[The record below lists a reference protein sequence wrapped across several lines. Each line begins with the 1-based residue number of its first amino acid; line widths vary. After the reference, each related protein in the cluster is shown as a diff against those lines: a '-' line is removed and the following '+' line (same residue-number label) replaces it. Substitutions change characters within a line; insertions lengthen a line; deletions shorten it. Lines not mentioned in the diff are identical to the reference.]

1 MIENPTQSILDKLG
15 HGARATTHHAILLSI
30 IARSE
35 PVICAVLLL
44 SVRLV
49 VAVVGLVRVQCQ
61 VRPGNEDAL
70 HTVCKVSLLEKT
82 VS

>member
-15 HGARATTHHAILLSI
+15 YGARATTHHAILLSI

-49 VAVVGLVRVQCQ
+49 VAVVGLVRVLEESLHQGGDHCEVPE
-61 VRPGNEDAL
+61 VR
-70 HTVCKVSLLEKT
+70 H
-82 VS
+82 